1 MCAKPGICLPI
12 AARAAGP
19 AKAHRVVAMGCG
31 KEVQGRPESEYES
44 YVYDLK
50 KDVKH
55 LEESIRRQEQLK
67 RELEDEVRLAA
78 TRC

>member
-1 MCAKPGICLPI
+1 
-12 AARAAGP
+12 
-19 AKAHRVVAMGCG
+19 MGCG

-50 KDVKH
+50 KDVTH

-67 RELEDEVRLAA
+67 KELEDEVRLAA